1 MAIRDRLLSCC
12 LEGWREDAGETEH
25 SEQESWK
32 PRSTNLS
39 ESRRGTQPIESL
51 YTLKCESA
59 SMGFSTRRRGHLR
72 DCENFAKVGLQ
83 LYSEQCPHES
93 VLCSEWGGPGW
104 WRVAAVP
111 VAVRRGTRHLC
122 RLKYTEQ
129 SKHRN
134 NHSAKCFLHLTWIID
149 CTDCTAQCHQDQ
161 PVDISRP
168 AVGSRSGCPVASIVY
183 IIHDKIYTSI
193 HHFTTNAG
201 ITTLLYPFI

>member
-1 MAIRDRLLSCC
+1 MTAIRDRLLSCC

-93 VLCSEWGGPGW
+93 VLCSECGGPGL
-104 WRVAAVP
+104 VEGGGGAS
-111 VAVRRGTRHLC
+111 GSQTRDKTPLQ
-122 RLKYTEQ
+122 T
-129 SKHRN
+129 
-134 NHSAKCFLHLTWIID
+134 
-149 CTDCTAQCHQDQ
+149 
-161 PVDISRP
+161 
-168 AVGSRSGCPVASIVY
+168 
-183 IIHDKIYTSI
+183 KIYWTI
-193 HHFTTNAG
+193 KT
-201 ITTLLYPFI
+201 

>member
-1 MAIRDRLLSCC
+1 MIVK
-12 LEGWREDAGETEH
+12 T
-25 SEQESWK
+25 
-32 PRSTNLS
+32 
-39 ESRRGTQPIESL
+39 SRRLVYSS
-51 YTLKCESA
+51 TLS
-59 SMGFSTRRRGHLR
+59 
-72 DCENFAKVGLQ
+72 
-83 LYSEQCPHES
+83 S
-93 VLCSEWGGPGW
+93 VRMSLCSAASVAGPGW

-122 RLKYTEQ
+122 RLKYTGQ

-183 IIHDKIYTSI
+183 TRKHTLPFIILQQMLELQLFSI
-193 HHFTTNAG
+193 HLSN
-201 ITTLLYPFI
+201 ITFYYFSEMHVQRTLCWGK

>member
-1 MAIRDRLLSCC
+1 MA
-12 LEGWREDAGETEH
+12 
-25 SEQESWK
+25 
-32 PRSTNLS
+32 
-39 ESRRGTQPIESL
+39 
-51 YTLKCESA
+51 
-59 SMGFSTRRRGHLR
+59 
-72 DCENFAKVGLQ
+72 
-83 LYSEQCPHES
+83 
-93 VLCSEWGGPGW
+93 GPGW

-122 RLKYTEQ
+122 RLKYTGQ

-183 IIHDKIYTSI
+183 MIKYTLPLIILQKMWNYNSSLSIYLTSRSITSVKCTCRELCAGENKIVKQEILSS
-193 HHFTTNAG
+193 FEV
-201 ITTLLYPFI
+201 